1 VEISKKW
8 RTRAQKLLSQLTASA
23 SGAWG
28 ATLVETRETNLEGPS
43 ALCGHVIDPTNRLD
57 YHEEAVQDAFWDE
70 SGADLA
76 LEFCDVLI
84 DPKERERCYTTIIAR
99 APQIIQNSEDL
110 VEFCNRVA
118 PEFRPYCMA
127 GAR

>member
-1 VEISKKW
+1 VANACTE
-8 RTRAQKLLSQLTASA
+8 LLCHLTASA

-43 ALCGHVIDPTNRLD
+43 ALQGHVIDPTNRLD
-57 YHEEAVQDAFWDE
+57 CHEEAVQDVFWDE
-70 SGADLA
+70 SGSELA
-76 LEFCDVLI
+76 LGFCDGLI

-99 APQIIQNSEDL
+99 APQIIQDSGGF

-118 PEFRPYCMA
+118 P
-127 GAR
+127 